1 MNFDKK
7 SKPDFFSGGGV
18 EGGRRGRGCQDQ
30 SIKERGERGRHSN
43 FSHERHNLY
52 NSFALNF
59 Y

>member
-1 MNFDKK
+1 M
-7 SKPDFFSGGGV
+7 